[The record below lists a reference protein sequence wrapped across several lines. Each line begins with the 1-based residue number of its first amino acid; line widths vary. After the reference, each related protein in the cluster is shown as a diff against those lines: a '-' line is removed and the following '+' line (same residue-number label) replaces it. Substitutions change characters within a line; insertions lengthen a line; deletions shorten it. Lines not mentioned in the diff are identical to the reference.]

1 MADVVAML
9 WMWRPG
15 LAGRIA
21 MMWPKVKRD
30 MTYMK
35 VVFVDRRAVVFASK
49 KDEDEARRMAALWT
63 GLPHGQAR
71 VEDGARFAAAC
82 ERAAGR
88 LERDAAGEH
97 TARAAAVGAAVPAW
111 LAEDFADN
119 VLVLCASEAAAEAAF
134 EQFKQGFEVI
144 RAGGGLVKF
153 EGAGATACGGADASL
168 RGGAAMCAAS
178 AASPKYLYIF
188 RRGFWDLPKGKQE
201 KGEDIRD
208 TALREVQEETG
219 LKHLTL
225 GEELPTTYHLIRR
238 KHAGLALK
246 ECVWY
251 KMTATAKTHPSAA
264 GVHAAHVPDTDT
276 KAHHTTAPTLTSTA
290 PGLAST
296 SPHNIAPPKLRPQ
309 TEEDIEQALWLTPS
323 EVLSRTSEMYPSI
336 ALLSY
341 GFVE

>member
-1 MADVVAML
+1 
-9 WMWRPG
+9 
-15 LAGRIA
+15 
-21 MMWPKVKRD
+21 MMN
-30 MTYMK
+30 

-49 KDEDEARRMAALWT
+49 KDEAEARRRAALWT
-63 GLPHGQAR
+63 GLSQGQAR
-71 VEDGARFAAAC
+71 VEDGARFATAY
-82 ERAAGR
+82 ERAG
-88 LERDAAGEH
+88 AAY
-97 TARAAAVGAAVPAW
+97 GAAVPAW

-119 VLVLCASEAAAEAAF
+119 ILVLCESEAVAEAAF

-153 EGAGATACGGADASL
+153 EGAGVDASL
-168 RGGAAMCAAS
+168 RGG

-251 KMTATAKTHPSAA
+251 KMTATAKTHTPTA
-264 GVHAAHVPDTDT
+264 GVHAAHVPAADT
-276 KAHHTTAPTLTSTA
+276 KAHHTTAPTLASTV

-296 SPHNIAPPKLRPQ
+296 SPHNITPPKLRPQ

>member
-1 MADVVAML
+1 
-9 WMWRPG
+9 
-15 LAGRIA
+15 
-21 MMWPKVKRD
+21 
-30 MTYMK
+30 MK
-35 VVFVDRRAVVFASK
+35 VVFIDRRAVVFASK
-49 KDEDEARRMAALWT
+49 KDEAEARRRAALWT
-63 GLPHGQAR
+63 GLSQGQVR
-71 VEDGARFAAAC
+71 VVSAADAAC
-82 ERAAGR
+82 GAVGGR
-88 LERDAAGEH
+88 LERDAAGAH
-97 TARAAAVGAAVPAW
+97 TTCERAGVAGGAAVPAW
-111 LAEDFADN
+111 LAENFADN
-119 VLVLCASEAAAEAAF
+119 VLVLCESEAAAQAAF
-134 EQFKQGFEVI
+134 LQFKQGFEVI

-153 EGAGATACGGADASL
+153 EGAGATACGGADVSL

-251 KMTATAKTHPSAA
+251 SMTASAKAHAPTA
-264 GVHAAHVPDTDT
+264 GVHAAHVPVADT
-276 KAHHTTAPTLTSTA
+276 KAHHTTAASGLASTASRSTSTA
-290 PGLAST
+290 PLA
-296 SPHNIAPPKLRPQ
+296 IAPPKLRPQ

>member
-1 MADVVAML
+1 M
-9 WMWRPG
+9 
-15 LAGRIA
+15 
-21 MMWPKVKRD
+21 
-30 MTYMK
+30 MK

-49 KDEDEARRMAALWT
+49 GDEAEARRRAALWT
-63 GLPHGQAR
+63 GLPQGQAR
-71 VEDGARFAAAC
+71 VVSAADAAC
-82 ERAAGR
+82 GAVDGW
-88 LERDAAGEH
+88 LERDAAG
-97 TARAAAVGAAVPAW
+97 GAAVSAW

-119 VLVLCASEAAAEAAF
+119 VLVLCESEAAAEAAF

-178 AASPKYLYIF
+178 VASTKYLYIF

-251 KMTATAKTHPSAA
+251 KMTATAKTHTQ
-264 GVHAAHVPDTDT
+264 DTAT
-276 KAHHTTAPTLTSTA
+276 KVHHTTA

-296 SPHNIAPPKLRPQ
+296 AAPGSTSAAASQTPPKLRPQ

>member
-1 MADVVAML
+1 
-9 WMWRPG
+9 
-15 LAGRIA
+15 
-21 MMWPKVKRD
+21 
-30 MTYMK
+30 MK

-49 KDEDEARRMAALWT
+49 GDEAEARRRAALWT
-63 GLPHGQAR
+63 GLSQGQAR
-71 VEDGARFAAAC
+71 VVSAVDAAC
-82 ERAAGR
+82 GAVGGW
-88 LERDAAGEH
+88 LERDAAG
-97 TARAAAVGAAVPAW
+97 GAAVSAW

-119 VLVLCASEAAAEAAF
+119 VLVLCESETAAEATF

-153 EGAGATACGGADASL
+153 EGAGADASL
-168 RGGAAMCAAS
+168 RGGAAF
-178 AASPKYLYIF
+178 PKYLYIF

-251 KMTATAKTHPSAA
+251 SMTATAKTHT
-264 GVHAAHVPDTDT
+264 PDT
-276 KAHHTTAPTLTSTA
+276 AS
-290 PGLAST
+290 GLAST
-296 SPHNIAPPKLRPQ
+296 AAPGSTSAAASQTPPKLRPQ